1 MRKRSIRAPA
11 AASSAGSKVVEAST
25 EMETTTMAP
34 IASERMP
41 FTGIAKRPASETA
54 TVAPLKTTAVP
65 ELASA
70 RASACCSSAPSRSSR
85 RKRLTMNS
93 E

>member
-1 MRKRSIRAPA
+1 MRVPA
-11 AASSAGSKVVEAST
+11 EASRAGSNVTDAST
-25 EMETTTMAP
+25 EMQTTTIAP
-34 IASERMP
+34 AAIERSAFTSIANSAASE
-41 FTGIAKRPASETA
+41 SA

-65 ELASA
+65 ELFSA
-70 RASACCSSAPSRSSR
+70 RRSASGSSAPSWSSR